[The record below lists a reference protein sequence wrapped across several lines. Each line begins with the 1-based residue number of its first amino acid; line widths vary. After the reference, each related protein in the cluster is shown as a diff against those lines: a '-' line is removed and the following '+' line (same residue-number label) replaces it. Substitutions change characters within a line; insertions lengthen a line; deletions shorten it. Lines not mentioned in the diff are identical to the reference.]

1 MKYQFQFVSMLQNA
15 YYTRCK
21 DDAAVLR
28 YAALPTKSAR
38 LLSAVAQICFAG
50 ALCADAGA
58 DFITAAL
65 LLLLQTVHRPYG

>member
-1 MKYQFQFVSMLQNA
+1 MLQNA

-38 LLSAVAQICFAG
+38 LDVYKRQ
-50 ALCADAGA
+50 
-58 DFITAAL
+58 
-65 LLLLQTVHRPYG
+65 P